1 MTRHFESLLWTGTL
15 KKRPAEASRLCQL
28 RIGAARL
35 LVRLFGIFVTL
46 AGGLALLARFL
57 TAALLLAGLLTR
69 RLIRLAGLVL
79 VRHVVSFHGNTIAT
93 AQSPRRSDKTKT
105 AVRIAGTME
114 QSA

>member
-1 MTRHFESLLWTGTL
+1 MDGTL